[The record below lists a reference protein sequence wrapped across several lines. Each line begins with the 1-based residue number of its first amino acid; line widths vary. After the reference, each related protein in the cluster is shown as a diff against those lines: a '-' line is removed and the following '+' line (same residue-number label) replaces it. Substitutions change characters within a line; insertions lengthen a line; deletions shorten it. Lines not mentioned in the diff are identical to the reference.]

1 MIHLLNRILIL
12 KLSGLSIQCIQQK
25 IASQRSFHTINVITL
40 GTTSNTTTPLRNR
53 GRVLHQ
59 TVCHW
64 PALMLKFIRLLSTQP
79 RTVNRRSYLT
89 TNVTMPGTMSNTSTP
104 LRNRGRPPHQTVCR
118 WPELMLRLIR
128 LLSTQPKIVNR
139 KSFHITSVTTLG
151 MMSNTTTPLR
161 SHGRP
166 PRQMECH

>member
-1 MIHLLNRILIL
+1 MKRKSSIGMKNRWRTLMIHLLNRILIL

-64 PALMLKFIRLLSTQP
+64 LALMPLMQRPQSTQLK
-79 RTVNRRSYLT
+79 TAS
-89 TNVTMPGTMSNTSTP
+89 
-104 LRNRGRPPHQTVCR
+104 
-118 WPELMLRLIR
+118 
-128 LLSTQPKIVNR
+128 R
-139 KSFHITSVTTLG
+139 KFSHITSVTTLG